1 VEHLAHR
8 EHLVVQGHLV
18 HLALQ
23 QLQQLKVHKVNQAQ
37 EVDKEAVEI
46 LVQEDNQVNPH
57 KVVLLQ
63 MVNQVNQVQM
73 GNLVLMA
80 HLVVMGH
87 LVHLAHQVNLV
98 HLVHLV
104 VMVNLVHLVHLV
116 KMVLQV
122 ETGVRQILVEVL
134 QVEQSLV
141 HLIKSSQMEET
152 FE

>member
-1 VEHLAHR
+1 MEHLAHR

-18 HLALQ
+18 HLVLQ
-23 QLQQLKVHKVNQAQ
+23 QPQQLKELKVNLAHQ
-37 EVDKEAVEI
+37 VDQRLKEI
-46 LVQEDNQVNPH
+46 LVLVDNQVNPH

-63 MVNQVNQVQM
+63 QVNQVNLVLM

-80 HLVVMGH
+80 HLVVMGQMA
-87 LVHLAHQVNLV
+87 HLAHLVNLV
-98 HLVHLV
+98 QMDNLV
-104 VMVNLVHLVHLV
+104 VMDNLVHLVHLV

-122 ETGVRQILVEVL
+122 ETGVNQILVGVL
-134 QVEQSLV
+134 QVEQYLV